1 MEFPEQISTRI
12 TATIASQLK
21 EFPDEK
27 LEQINYGIAVFIT
40 NSYKLLIMFVIAFL
54 LKVFWFFLTALFSFG
69 LLRSFASGVHA
80 KREWTCLPS
89 SILLFS
95 SIIYAGLNIELNM
108 PAVCIIYAMCFAVV
122 LRYAPADTEERP
134 IVSLRLRRK
143 LKTMSCV
150 TLLLLCSYSLF
161 FIAGPY
167 SSIVTFSALAECAM
181 IIPITYKLTGSM
193 YGTGMKIKEKMEVR
207 K

>member
-21 EFPDEK
+21 EYPDEK

-54 LKVFWFFLTALFSFG
+54 LKVFWFFLTALMSFG

-89 SILLFS
+89 SVLLFS
-95 SIIYAGLNIELNM
+95 SIIYAGHYMEEMEKISDKICVIDRGRCVLFGDVKELLKDNK
-108 PAVCIIYAMCFAVV
+108 
-122 LRYAPADTEERP
+122 
-134 IVSLRLRRK
+134 RLEQ
-143 LKTMSCV
+143 LYLEV
-150 TLLLLCSYSLF
+150 
-161 FIAGPY
+161 
-167 SSIVTFSALAECAM
+167 
-181 IIPITYKLTGSM
+181 TGS
-193 YGTGMKIKEKMEVR
+193 R
-207 K
+207 QL